1 VLTGPGS
8 ADTAALEGVWEG
20 EVWET
25 PSFYLQGVRRVA
37 VRVSNGGAWTAS
49 IGPTVCAA
57 GTATVR
63 DGLVFLDG
71 DPVGPELCVPRSL
84 KVEDRHM
91 WAAFETS
98 FKGRTAPAMIGLERV
113 GERVPEAASASEKR

>member
-1 VLTGPGS
+1 MSSLRSAIVACGLLVVSLGCARHDARATRAALTGPGS

-84 KVEDRHM
+84 KVEDR
-91 WAAFETS
+91 
-98 FKGRTAPAMIGLERV
+98 
-113 GERVPEAASASEKR
+113 